1 MSSRSVPSGS
11 PDREARR
18 ARWATAAMFATN
30 GAVFANVVPR
40 YPDIV
45 ARLHLDEAAFGTA
58 VAGYGLGAVLAGLV
72 AAALVNRFG
81 SARVAVGGTLAVAA
95 NLVLV
100 GAAPSWLLLALAL
113 ALAGA
118 LDSVTDIAEN
128 AQGLRVERH
137 YGRSILN
144 SMHATWSIGAVVGG
158 VMGSA
163 AAGLGVPLVPHL
175 AVAAG
180 TAIALALLVRT
191 RLLPGPD
198 PDPSPTAAAV
208 AHDEAAP
215 SRRRRRWGLLGRLLA
230 LAVVGSM
237 AQGIEDLTSTWSAL
251 YLREDLGAAAVVGG
265 LGFVA
270 LQGLQT
276 VGRLVGDRAV
286 TAWGDRSVARGG
298 AALAAAA
305 MGLALVVG
313 SPLLTIAAFG
323 VVGLGIGT
331 LIPASLRAADDIP
344 GLPRGLGLSIIGM
357 GFRITLLASPL
368 AMGVLA
374 QWQGLGAVI
383 TVVPLAAVVVLLLA
397 GALPGRVRSG
407 RAGP

>member
-11 PDREARR
+11 PDRRARR

-118 LDSVTDIAEN
+118 LDSVTDISEN

-158 VMGSA
+158 AMGSA

-175 AVAAG
+175 AVAAA

-208 AHDEAAP
+208 ARPRRAAVAAAGDCWAGCSRSPSWARWPKASRTSPRRGARSTCARTSALRPWSAAWGSWP
-215 SRRRRRWGLLGRLLA
+215 SRDCRPSAGWSATVRSPPGATARWRGPEQHSRLRRWGWR
-230 LAVVGSM
+230 
-237 AQGIEDLTSTWSAL
+237 WS
-251 YLREDLGAAAVVGG
+251 
-265 LGFVA
+265 
-270 LQGLQT
+270 
-276 VGRLVGDRAV
+276 
-286 TAWGDRSVARGG
+286 WG
-298 AALAAAA
+298 
-305 MGLALVVG
+305 
-313 SPLLTIAAFG
+313 
-323 VVGLGIGT
+323 
-331 LIPASLRAADDIP
+331 
-344 GLPRGLGLSIIGM
+344 PRC
-357 GFRITLLASPL
+357 
-368 AMGVLA
+368 
-374 QWQGLGAVI
+374 
-383 TVVPLAAVVVLLLA
+383 
-397 GALPGRVRSG
+397 
-407 RAGP
+407 

>member
-1 MSSRSVPSGS
+1 
-11 PDREARR
+11 
-18 ARWATAAMFATN
+18 MFATN

-45 ARLHLDEAAFGTA
+45 ARLDLDKAAFGTA
-58 VAGYGLGAVLAGLV
+58 VAGYGLGAVLSGLV

-81 SARVAVGGTLAVAA
+81 SARVAVWGTFAVAA

-113 ALAGA
+113 GLAGA

-128 AQGLRVERH
+128 AHGLRVERH

-144 SMHATWSIGAVVGG
+144 SMHATWSIGAVAGG
-158 VMGSA
+158 AMGSA

-175 AVAAG
+175 AVAAAA
-180 TAIALALLVRT
+180 AIALTLGVRS
-191 RLLPGPD
+191 RLLPGQ
-198 PDPSPTAAAV
+198 DPSPEREAPTATDDAAN
-208 AHDEAAP
+208 ADDEEAP
-215 SRRRRRWGLLGRLLA
+215 PSRGRRRRQLLVRLLA

-270 LQGLQT
+270 LQSLQT
-276 VGRLVGDRAV
+276 IGRLVGDRAV
-286 TAWGDRSVARGG
+286 TAWGDRAVARAGG
-298 AALAAAA
+298 GLAAAA
-305 MGLALVVG
+305 MGVALLLDSTALTVG
-313 SPLLTIAAFG
+313 AFG

-357 GFRITLLASPL
+357 GFRVTLLASPL

-374 QWQGLGAVI
+374 DRHGLRAVMVAI
-383 TVVPLAAVVVLLLA
+383 PVAAVLVVLLA
-397 GALPGRVRSG
+397 SALPARR
-407 RAGP
+407 RH

>member
-1 MSSRSVPSGS
+1 
-11 PDREARR
+11 
-18 ARWATAAMFATN
+18 MFATN

-45 ARLHLDEAAFGTA
+45 ARLGLDETAFGTA
-58 VAGYGLGAVLAGLV
+58 VAGYGLGAVLAGLL
-72 AAALVNRFG
+72 AAPLVNRFG

-100 GAAPSWLLLALAL
+100 GAAPSWLLLVLAL
-113 ALAGA
+113 GLAGA

-137 YGRSILN
+137 YGRSVLN

-158 VMGSA
+158 AMGSA
-163 AAGLGVPLVPHL
+163 AAGLSVPLVPHL
-175 AVAAG
+175 AVAAA
-180 TAIALALLVRT
+180 TAVALALVVRS

-198 PDPSPTAAAV
+198 PASVRESMPPVDASG
-208 AHDEAAP
+208 AP
-215 SRRRRRWGLLGRLLA
+215 RSRGRRQWGLVVRLLA
-230 LAVVGSM
+230 LAVVASM

-251 YLREDLGAAAVVGG
+251 YLRDELGTAAVVGG

-270 LQGLQT
+270 LQGMQT

-286 TAWGDRSVARGG
+286 TVWGDRTVARTG

-305 MGLALVVG
+305 MGPALLSG
-313 SPLLTIAAFG
+313 SSVLTIAAFG

-331 LIPASLRAADDIP
+331 LIPASLRAADDLP
-344 GLPRGLGLSIIGM
+344 GMPWGLGLSIIGL
-357 GFRITLLASPL
+357 GLRVTLLASPL
-368 AMGVLA
+368 AMGALA
-374 QWQGLGAVI
+374 QRQGLGAVM
-383 TVVPLAAVVVLLLA
+383 AAIPVAALLVLLLA
-397 GALPGRVRSG
+397 PALP
-407 RAGP
+407 AGPRR

>member
-1 MSSRSVPSGS
+1 MSSLSG
-11 PDREARR
+11 PDDGPEPVVRR

-45 ARLHLDEAAFGTA
+45 AALDLDKAAFGTA
-58 VAGYGLGAVLAGLV
+58 VAAYGLGAVLAGLV

-81 SARVAVGGTLAVAA
+81 SARVAVWGTLAVAA

-113 ALAGA
+113 GLAGA

-128 AQGLRVERH
+128 AQGLRVERLH
-137 YGRSILN
+137 GRSILN

-158 VMGSA
+158 AMGSA
-163 AAGLGVPLVPHL
+163 AAGLDVPLVPHL
-175 AVAAG
+175 AVAAA
-180 TAIALALLVRT
+180 TAIAVALVARP
-191 RLLPGPD
+191 RLLPGRDPAPGPD
-198 PDPSPTAAAV
+198 PAAAT
-208 AHDEAAP
+208 DPAAR
-215 SRRRRRWGLLGRLLA
+215 SGRGRRQLGLVGLLAA

-270 LQGLQT
+270 LQSLQT

-286 TAWGDRSVARGG
+286 TAWGDRAVARAG

-305 MGLALVVG
+305 MGLALLVG
-313 SPLLTIAAFG
+313 SPGLTVAAFG

-331 LIPASLRAADDIP
+331 LIPSSLRAADGIV

-357 GFRITLLASPL
+357 GFRVTLLASPL

-374 QWQGLGAVI
+374 QRQGLGAVI
-383 TVVPLAAVVVLLLA
+383 TVVPVAALVVLVLA
-397 GALPGRVRSG
+397 GALPGRPRS
-407 RAGP
+407 

>member
-1 MSSRSVPSGS
+1 
-11 PDREARR
+11 
-18 ARWATAAMFATN
+18 MFATN

-45 ARLHLDEAAFGTA
+45 ARLDLDEAAFGTA

-81 SARVAVGGTLAVAA
+81 SARVAVWGTLAVAA

-113 ALAGA
+113 GLAGA

-158 VMGSA
+158 AMGSA

-175 AVAAG
+175 AVAAAS
-180 TAIALALLVRT
+180 AITLALVVRG
-191 RLLPGPD
+191 RLLPGRD
-198 PDPSPTAAAV
+198 PAPTRETG
-208 AHDEAAP
+208 HEATDDVGPAP
-215 SRRRRRWGLLGRLLA
+215 VGRGRRRAGLVTRLVA

-270 LQGLQT
+270 LQSLQT

-286 TAWGDRSVARGG
+286 TAWGDRAVARAG
-298 AALAAAA
+298 AGLAAAA
-305 MGLALVVG
+305 MGLALLID
-313 SPLLTIAAFG
+313 SPALTVAAFG

-331 LIPASLRAADDIP
+331 LIPATLRAADDIP

-357 GFRITLLASPL
+357 GFRVTLLASPL
-368 AMGVLA
+368 AMGALA
-374 QWQGLGAVI
+374 QWQGLGAVMAAI
-383 TVVPLAAVVVLLLA
+383 PVAAVLVLAL
-397 GALPGRVRSG
+397 GGSLPGRAR
-407 RAGP
+407 P

>member
-1 MSSRSVPSGS
+1 
-11 PDREARR
+11 
-18 ARWATAAMFATN
+18 MFATN

-45 ARLHLDEAAFGTA
+45 ARLDLDKAAFGTA

-95 NLVLV
+95 NLLLV

-113 ALAGA
+113 GLAGA

-128 AQGLRVERH
+128 AQGLRVERQ
-137 YGRSILN
+137 YGRSVLN
-144 SMHATWSIGAVVGG
+144 SMHATWSIGAVAGG
-158 VMGSA
+158 AMGSA

-175 AVAAG
+175 AVAAAS
-180 TAIALALLVRT
+180 AIALALLVRP
-191 RLLPGPD
+191 RLLPGRD
-198 PDPSPTAAAV
+198 PDPERATAA
-208 AHDEAAP
+208 DEAP
-215 SRRRRRWGLLGRLLA
+215 GQIGRGRRRAGLVVRLLA

-251 YLREDLGAAAVVGG
+251 YLREDLGAAAVLGG

-270 LQGLQT
+270 LQSLQT

-286 TAWGDRSVARGG
+286 TVWGDRFVARAG
-298 AALAAAA
+298 AGVAAAA
-305 MGLALVVG
+305 MGLALLAD
-313 SPLLTIAAFG
+313 SPGLTVAAFG

-331 LIPASLRAADDIP
+331 LIPASLRAADDLP

-357 GFRITLLASPL
+357 GFRVTLLASPL

-374 QWQGLGAVI
+374 QWQGLGAVMAVI
-383 TVVPLAAVVVLLLA
+383 PVAAVLVLLLA
-397 GALPGRVRSG
+397 PALPA
-407 RAGP
+407 RARR

>member
-1 MSSRSVPSGS
+1 
-11 PDREARR
+11 
-18 ARWATAAMFATN
+18 MFATN

-45 ARLHLDEAAFGTA
+45 ARLDLDKAAFGTA

-81 SARVAVGGTLAVAA
+81 SARVAVGGTLAVAV
-95 NLVLV
+95 NLLLV

-113 ALAGA
+113 GLAGA

-128 AQGLRVERH
+128 AQGLRVERQ
-137 YGRSILN
+137 YGRSVLN
-144 SMHATWSIGAVVGG
+144 SMHATWSIGAVAGG
-158 VMGSA
+158 AMGSA

-175 AVAAG
+175 AVAAAS
-180 TAIALALLVRT
+180 AIALALLVRP
-191 RLLPGPD
+191 RLLPGRD
-198 PDPSPTAAAV
+198 PDPERATAA
-208 AHDEAAP
+208 DPAP
-215 SRRRRRWGLLGRLLA
+215 GQVGRGRRQAGLVVRLLA

-251 YLREDLGAAAVVGG
+251 YLREDLGAAAVLGG

-270 LQGLQT
+270 LQSLQT

-286 TAWGDRSVARGG
+286 TVWGDRFVARAG
-298 AALAAAA
+298 AGVAAAA
-305 MGLALVVG
+305 MGLALLAD
-313 SPLLTIAAFG
+313 SPGLTVAAFG

-331 LIPASLRAADDIP
+331 LIPASLRAADDLP

-357 GFRITLLASPL
+357 GFRVTLLASPL

-374 QWQGLGAVI
+374 QWQGLGAVMAVI
-383 TVVPLAAVVVLLLA
+383 PVAAVLVLLLA
-397 GALPGRVRSG
+397 PALPA
-407 RAGP
+407 RARR

>member
-1 MSSRSVPSGS
+1 
-11 PDREARR
+11 
-18 ARWATAAMFATN
+18 MFATN

-45 ARLHLDEAAFGTA
+45 ARLDLDKAAFGTA

-95 NLVLV
+95 NLLLV

-113 ALAGA
+113 GLAGA

-128 AQGLRVERH
+128 AQGLRVERQ
-137 YGRSILN
+137 YGRSVLN
-144 SMHATWSIGAVVGG
+144 SMHATWSIGAVAGG
-158 VMGSA
+158 AMGSA

-175 AVAAG
+175 AVAAAS
-180 TAIALALLVRT
+180 AIALALLVRP
-191 RLLPGPD
+191 RLLPGRD
-198 PDPSPTAAAV
+198 PDPERATAA
-208 AHDEAAP
+208 DPAP
-215 SRRRRRWGLLGRLLA
+215 GQVGRGRRQAGLVVRLLA

-251 YLREDLGAAAVVGG
+251 YLREDLGAAAVLGG

-270 LQGLQT
+270 LQSLQT

-286 TAWGDRSVARGG
+286 TVWGDRFVARAG
-298 AALAAAA
+298 AGVAAAA
-305 MGLALVVG
+305 MGLALLAD
-313 SPLLTIAAFG
+313 SPGLTVAAFG

-331 LIPASLRAADDIP
+331 LIPASLRAADDLP

-357 GFRITLLASPL
+357 GFRVTLLASPL

-374 QWQGLGAVI
+374 QSQGLGAVMAVI
-383 TVVPLAAVVVLLLA
+383 PVAAVLVLLLA
-397 GALPGRVRSG
+397 PALPA
-407 RAGP
+407 RARR